1 MDGRS
6 DEHTPALFIFLVFL
20 PFKTQTICS
29 LLPENQTGLQ
39 GGEERKKKTVHQ
51 EAEMERGRKS
61 DTNPNWLFDWEIICL
76 VKVGWLS
83 SRSGHN

>member
-20 PFKTQTICS
+20 PFKTQTICP

-39 GGEERKKKTVHQ
+39 GGEERKKKLFIRKRRWNEGASLTLIQ
-51 EAEMERGRKS
+51 IGYLTGR
-61 DTNPNWLFDWEIICL
+61 
-76 VKVGWLS
+76 
-83 SRSGHN
+83 